1 MYRYLLSFARVAGL
15 FCVAVPAALPQA
27 NTLLTI
33 TSPSPLLPSALG
45 QSYSQSLTATG
56 GFPPYTWALVSGAL
70 PAGLSISPTGVI
82 SGTPEADGA
91 STFSLKVT
99 DTAGGSVTQTFSI
112 SVITV
117 GALSRFGA
125 LSHIAAGGSWDT
137 TITLINTS
145 TVPIA
150 ISVVFRSDNGTA
162 LSLPFKLTQQTA
174 TQSTGSSV
182 NAFLNPTGSVLIS
195 TGALPN
201 TVVGW
206 AEVMSSGPVGGFAI
220 MRSSPPN
227 DKASEAT
234 VPLQNSSPS
243 SVTIPFDNTSGYVMG
258 VALSNLAVGTSIV
271 NATVWD
277 ENGSQIGVQ
286 QVTLPGSGHASFV
299 LADRVPLANGKRG
312 IVQFQNPAG
321 GIAGLGL
328 RFSPAGTFTD
338 VPVLSQQ

>member
-1 MYRYLLSFARVAGL
+1 MSFARVAWL
-15 FCVAVPAALPQA
+15 FFATVLAALPQSSG
-27 NTLLTI
+27 LLTI
-33 TSPSPLLPSALG
+33 TSPSPLLPAALG
-45 QSYSQSLTATG
+45 QSYSQSLVATG
-56 GFPPYTWALVSGAL
+56 GFSPYTWALISGAL
-70 PAGLSISPTGVI
+70 PTGLSISPTGVI
-82 SGTPEADGA
+82 SGTPEAAGA

-99 DTAGGSVTQTFSI
+99 DTAGGSATQTFSI
-112 SVITV
+112 SVISV
-117 GALSRFGA
+117 SALSRFGA
-125 LSHIAAGGSWDT
+125 LSHIAAGGWWDT
-137 TITLINTS
+137 TITVINTS
-145 TVPIA
+145 TVPAA

-174 TQSTGSSV
+174 TQGTGSSV
-182 NAFLNPTGSVLIS
+182 NALVNPTSGVLIE

-206 AEVMSSGPVGGFAI
+206 ADVMSSGPVGGFAI

-258 VALSNLAVGTSIV
+258 VALANLAVGSAIV

-277 ENGSQIGVQ
+277 ENGSQLGVQ
-286 QVTLPGSGHASFV
+286 QILLPGNGHVSFA
-299 LADRVPLANGKRG
+299 LADRVSLTNGKRG
-312 IVQFQNPAG
+312 IVQFQNTSG